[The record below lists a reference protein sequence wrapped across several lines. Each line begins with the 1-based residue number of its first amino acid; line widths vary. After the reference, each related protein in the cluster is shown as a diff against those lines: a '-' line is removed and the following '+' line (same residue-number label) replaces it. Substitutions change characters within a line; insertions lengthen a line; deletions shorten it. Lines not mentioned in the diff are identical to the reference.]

1 MKNYGNPSTS
11 LPAGRQGSGNKKIII
26 YTDGGARGNPGPAAC
41 GYVIDD
47 KPYGEYL
54 GHGTN
59 NEAEYRGVIEALKK
73 VYAILGR
80 AKATKAEIEVRMD
93 SELIERQL
101 KGIYKVKQLHLKVL
115 FTDAHNEIKNFKKV
129 VFVHIPREKNK
140 EADKMVNEILDS
152 ER

>member
-1 MKNYGNPSTS
+1 MD
-11 LPAGRQGSGNKKIII
+11 KIII
-26 YTDGGARGNPGPAAC
+26 YTDGGARGNPGPSAC
-41 GYVIDD
+41 GYTINDT
-47 KPYGEYL
+47 PYGEYL

-73 VYAILGR
+73 VFAQLGK
-80 AKATKAEIEVRMD
+80 AKSLLAEIEVRMD

-101 KGIYKVKQLHLKVL
+101 TGEYRVKQPHLKIL

-140 EADKMVNEILDS
+140 KADAMVNKILD